1 MPSGDADPGPALRRR
16 GPLVV
21 AVVAFVIALDQATK
35 AWAVHSLGTGPV
47 SLIGTTV
54 EFRLSR
60 NTGSAFSLFQTLTPL
75 LAVLA
80 VAIALILV
88 RVMRRTNDRVVIV
101 ALALVLGGALGNLA
115 DRLFRSPGW
124 LRGAVVDFIHL
135 DGWPTFNVADS
146 AITIGAVVLVAWSL
160 FAGRPQRH
168 DA

>member
-1 MPSGDADPGPALRRR
+1 VPSGDADPGPGLRRR
-16 GPLVV
+16 GALVV
-21 AVVAFVIALDQATK
+21 GIVSGVVALDQGTK
-35 AWAVHSLGTGPV
+35 AWAVDSLARAPV

-60 NTGSAFSLFQTLTPL
+60 NPGSAFSLFQTLTPL

-80 VAIALILV
+80 VAIAVVLV
-88 RVMRRTNDRVVIV
+88 RALRRTDDRTVVV
-101 ALALVLGGALGNLA
+101 ALALVLAGAVGNLG
-115 DRLFRSPGW
+115 DRVFRSPGW

-160 FAGRPQRH
+160 LASRPQSH

>member
-1 MPSGDADPGPALRRR
+1 MPSDDADPGPALRGR

-21 AVVAFVIALDQATK
+21 GIVAGVVALDQATK
-35 AWAVHSLGTGPV
+35 AWAVHALTSSPV
-47 SLIGTTV
+47 SVIGTTV

-80 VAIALILV
+80 VVIALVLV
-88 RVMRRTNDRVVIV
+88 RAMRRTDDRVVIIS
-101 ALALVLGGALGNLA
+101 LALVLAGAVGNLG
-115 DRLFRSPGW
+115 DRLFRSPGL

-146 AITIGAVVLVAWSL
+146 AITIGAVLLVGWSL
-160 FAGRPQRH
+160 FATRTPRSE
-168 DA
+168 A